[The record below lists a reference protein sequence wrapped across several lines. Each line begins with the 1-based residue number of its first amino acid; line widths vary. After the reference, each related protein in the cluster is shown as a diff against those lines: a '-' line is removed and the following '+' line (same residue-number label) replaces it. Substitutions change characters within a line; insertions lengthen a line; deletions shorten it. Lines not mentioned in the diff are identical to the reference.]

1 MWTMGKVIE
10 RIDWNDK
17 LFSLRIKADIE
28 PFIAGQFIKL
38 SQMRDGKRI
47 ARAYS
52 LVNPPGTEY
61 VEVLAVAVEDGLL
74 SPDLK
79 ALTLGDSI
87 EVTSKAAGFMTL
99 DEIPHGALQGKH
111 LWFLATGTAVGPFI
125 SMLATDEPWQ
135 RFEKIVLVYGVRLA
149 EDLAYLETIKKL
161 VDKYPQQFVFIPVVT
176 REDYPEGLS
185 CRIPD
190 AINSGLLE
198 QKAGLDINIEHSQV
212 MICGNPGMVSDAQ
225 VALVDKGLTK
235 NLRRAPGQITVEKYW

>member
-1 MWTMGKVIE
+1 MWINGTVLK

-38 SQMRDGKRI
+38 SQKRDDKRV

-52 LVNPPGTEY
+52 LVNPPGTDY
-61 VEVLAVAVEDGLL
+61 VEVLAVAVEEGQL
-74 SPDLK
+74 SPDLQSLTPGDTIEITPK
-79 ALTLGDSI
+79 AT
-87 EVTSKAAGFMTL
+87 GFMTL
-99 DEIPHGALQGKH
+99 DEIPQGTLQGKH

-135 RFEKIVLVYGVRLA
+135 RFEKVVLVYGVRLA
-149 EDLAYLETIKKL
+149 EDLAYLDTIKQLKQ
-161 VDKYPQQFVFIPVVT
+161 KYPQQFVFIPIVT
-176 REDYPEGLS
+176 REDFPDALS

-190 AINSGLLE
+190 GISSGLIE
-198 QKAGLDINIEHSQV
+198 KKAGLGINAGHSQV
-212 MICGNPGMVSDAQ
+212 MICGNPGMISDAQ
-225 VALVDKGLTK
+225 AALIEKGLNK